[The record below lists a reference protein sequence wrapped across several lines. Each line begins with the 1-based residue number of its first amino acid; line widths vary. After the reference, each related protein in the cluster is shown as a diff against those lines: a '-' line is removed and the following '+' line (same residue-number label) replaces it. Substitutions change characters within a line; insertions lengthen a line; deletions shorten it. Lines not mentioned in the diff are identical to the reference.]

1 MDRLLRGVS
10 EDEQVRLVTVVTTR
24 TVAEACE
31 RHELLGAEAVILG
44 RLITAATLLATLT
57 KNDDE
62 RVRIE
67 VRGNGPLGR
76 ALVDARGDG
85 GVRGCLV
92 TRLPSPAMP
101 NVVDGVTSIGDLVGR
116 GGMLAVTRDLGL
128 EQPYQGVVQLR
139 TGEIDEDLERYL
151 EKSEQ
156 LPSALR
162 CVVLVDADGIPVRS
176 AGVLCQTFPGTD
188 GTRLGPIAAQLAGA
202 TLHEV
207 LHHDRT
213 PEELMGFAVKGE
225 PYRAMRSTDI
235 AFRCD
240 CGRQRA
246 LAVVTTLGAADIDAL
261 ADEKGGT
268 DVTCTYC
275 GRAYSLSATDLRE
288 LAERLRQQQS

>member
-10 EDEQVRLVTVVTTR
+10 EDEQVRLVTAVTTE
-24 TVAEACE
+24 TVREACA
-31 RHELLGAEAVILG
+31 RHELMGAEAVILG
-44 RLITAATLLATLT
+44 RLLTAASLLATLT

-92 TRLPSPAMP
+92 TRLPAPAMP
-101 NVVDGVTSIGDLVGR
+101 NLVDGVTSIGDLVGR
-116 GGMLAVTRDLGL
+116 GGMIAVTRDMGL
-128 EQPYQGVVQLR
+128 EQPYQGIVQLQ
-139 TGEIDEDLERYL
+139 TGEIDEDLQRYL
-151 EKSEQ
+151 DNSEQ

-162 CVVLVDADGIPVRS
+162 CVVRVDADGLVVRA
-176 AGVLCQTFPGTD
+176 AGVLCQTFPGSD
-188 GTRLGPIAAQLAGA
+188 GARLAAVNEQLSGA
-202 TLHEV
+202 TLHDV
-207 LHHDRT
+207 LHADRS
-213 PEELMGFAVKGE
+213 PEELMGFAMMGE
-225 PYRAMRSTDI
+225 SYRPMRATDVR
-235 AFRCD
+235 FRCD
-240 CGRQRA
+240 CGRERA

-275 GRAYSLSATDLRE
+275 GSEYSLSAADLRD
-288 LAERLRQQQS
+288 LAQRLRQQQS